1 MTAHHARR
9 AISAG
14 RLAVASVV
22 MGLGTWM
29 ATATSAQAPQPRASV
44 DTQAA
49 QYQSGSTSID
59 VYLARPRGAT
69 RRPAVIVLHD
79 DLGAN
84 SRFRELA
91 QQFAEAG
98 FVALAPHL
106 PSRAKVAASEPG
118 EGRPQ
123 RHRDRRPLRRRRLRP
138 ISGQRSRFFSR
149 MQASSQSGFRPLAW
163 AGVNTASGRSLKA
176 RRPFTVRLSSTA
188 SSRPTTTVCEPS
200 RRRCSD
206 ITRSSTTSLRPGC
219 SKRSSSWDQEFTY
232 YIYPTVPGFFWRRH
246 RTDSAGDRGLGDL
259 AAAAGRNA
267 PRPQPRRSSPGRERW
282 SS

>member
-29 ATATSAQAPQPRASV
+29 TTATSAQAPQPRASV

-118 EGRPQ
+118 RRPSAED
-123 RHRDRRPLRRRRLRP
+123 RDRRPLV
-138 ISGQRSRFFSR
+138 
-149 MQASSQSGFRPLAW
+149 AADY
-163 AGVNTASGRSLKA
+163 GRSQGS
-176 RRPFTVRLSSTA
+176 VRVSSA
-188 SSRPTTTVCEPS
+188 
-200 RRRCSD
+200 
-206 ITRSSTTSLRPGC
+206 GC
-219 SKRSSSWDQEFTY
+219 
-232 YIYPTVPGFFWRRH
+232 RRH
-246 RTDSAGDRGLGDL
+246 RRADFGRWRGLG
-259 AAAAGRNA
+259 
-267 PRPQPRRSSPGRERW
+267 
-282 SS
+282 